1 MVEESQ
7 CSEENKTEQK
17 FVVGADGTQH
27 ELQMSGQVQIEV
39 TDDRMDLEITS
50 DFSGILLAPS
60 FNLITPDAQTVPA
73 TIDYLSSQ
81 AKSKSRYLTLDAGN
95 YTLQIEGSKCHPLP
109 VILQGSFSPSN
120 ALSKDVFSSK
130 AF

>member
-60 FNLITPDAQTVPA
+60 FNLITHD
-73 TIDYLSSQ
+73 
-81 AKSKSRYLTLDAGN
+81 
-95 YTLQIEGSKCHPLP
+95 
-109 VILQGSFSPSN
+109 
-120 ALSKDVFSSK
+120 
-130 AF
+130 